1 MRGVQDLYSP
11 WCGVAGSYHLTDE
24 AAHIELALAAELP
37 MADRFLVQRHSRRRL
52 QVPIVDLD
60 ARDMALR
67 SGNPLVR
74 NAQLDH
80 VPQIDADAAV
90 RLVRAL
96 DERERVLEA
105 VDHRERHQLED
116 DTGAVICRLAAEL
129 CELLDELRHGDRRVE
144 EVAHLDVAGAQ
155 LPGGLEQP
163 LPQLVGRGPALA
175 GRQEPVGEE
184 LEFEVADTVV

>member
-1 MRGVQDLYSP
+1 MVSHAELRPRGRVCSLDDVGERQLPAMRGVQDLYSP
-11 WCGVAGSYHLTDE
+11 WCGVAGSDHLTDE

-67 SGNPLVR
+67 SGDPLVR

-129 CELLDELRHGDRRVE
+129 CNLLAELRNRARRAE
-144 EVAHLDVAGAQ
+144 EAAHLDVAGA
-155 LPGGLEQP
+155 
-163 LPQLVGRGPALA
+163 PATS
-175 GRQEPVGEE
+175 G
-184 LEFEVADTVV
+184 